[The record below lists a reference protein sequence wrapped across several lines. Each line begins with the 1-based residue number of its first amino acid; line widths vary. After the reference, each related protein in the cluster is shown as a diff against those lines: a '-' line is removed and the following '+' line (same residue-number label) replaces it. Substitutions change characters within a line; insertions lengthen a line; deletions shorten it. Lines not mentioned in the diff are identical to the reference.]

1 MSTGRTPDAGR
12 SMPTFIDP
20 KEVDEVFADEI
31 LSVEVGGGVCTIVS
45 GKRRII
51 QQPNDKPP
59 IIERRV
65 TSRLVL
71 SIAATDELMKQLTS
85 LKRLSQQHQ
94 ALVATAPAGVAN

>member
-71 SIAATDELMKQLTS
+71 SIAATS